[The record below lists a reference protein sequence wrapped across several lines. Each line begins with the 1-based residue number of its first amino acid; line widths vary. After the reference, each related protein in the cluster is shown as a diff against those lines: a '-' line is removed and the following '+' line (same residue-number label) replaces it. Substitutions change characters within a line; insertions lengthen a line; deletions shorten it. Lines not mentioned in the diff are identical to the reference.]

1 MRKESLYSLRGDTME
16 VLGTTEQTTA
26 APAQPAH
33 IIVGVRFMPVG
44 KIYHFD
50 ATRLPDVRVDD
61 WVVVTTARGKQMG
74 QVAAINPP
82 KHNAAEGPLKSIE
95 RLATNRDLALR
106 KYWETQEV
114 GAMVIGREK
123 SRGLDLPLKIIKAE
137 YTFDVQRLAFLYVL
151 DEGVENLDVEPLRA
165 ALQHPF
171 KAKVEMRLTG
181 PRDATK
187 ILGGAGACGMT
198 ERCCSKF
205 LTEFSPV
212 SVKMAK
218 EQGLSLNPSDITGMC
233 GRLRCC
239 LIYEYE
245 QYVEARKQLPKRNK
259 EVNTPLGTGRVLDVL
274 PLKDAVLV
282 LIGETVH
289 EVTRENLQPVTEL
302 EALEKKVE
310 TPCSGDHGCNCGAHK
325 GTGKKKRRK
334 FQPNKKE
341 DDTPHTSPQ

>member
-1 MRKESLYSLRGDTME
+1 ME
-16 VLGTTEQTTA
+16 VPVTTEEATS

-33 IIVGVRFMPVG
+33 KIVGVRFMPVG

-50 ATRLPDVRVDD
+50 AMRVPDVRIDD

-82 KHNAAEGPLKSIE
+82 KHIASDGPLKSIE

-123 SRGLDLPLKIIKAE
+123 ARDLDLPLKIIKAE
-137 YTFDVQRLAFLYVL
+137 YTFDGQRLAVLYVL

-165 ALQHPF
+165 KVQPEF

-181 PRDATK
+181 PRDAAK

-198 ERCCSKF
+198 ERCCAKF

-259 EVNTPLGTGRVLDVL
+259 EVNTPFGRGKVLDVL
-274 PLKDAVLV
+274 PLKDAALV
-282 LIGETVH
+282 LIGETVQ
-289 EVTRENLQPVTEL
+289 EVARVDLQPVAEL

-310 TPCSGDHGCNCGAHK
+310 TPCSGDHGCNCGAHRSS
-325 GTGKKKRRK
+325 GKKKKRS
-334 FQPNKKE
+334 QSQKK
-341 DDTPHTSPQ
+341 DNDTPNTNPQ

>member
-1 MRKESLYSLRGDTME
+1 ME
-16 VLGTTEQTTA
+16 ASTTTEEHTPGANTA
-26 APAQPAH
+26 AH
-33 IIVGVRFMPVG
+33 SIVGVRFMPVG
-44 KIYHFD
+44 KVYHFD
-50 ATRLPDVRVDD
+50 ALRVPDVRVDD
-61 WVVVTTARGKQMG
+61 WVVVNTSRGKQMG

-82 KHNAAEGPLKSIE
+82 KHNPADGPLKSIE
-95 RLATNRDLALR
+95 RLATNRDLALK

-114 GAMVIGREK
+114 SAMVSGREK
-123 SRGLDLPLKIIKAE
+123 ARELDLPLKIIKAE
-137 YTFDVQRLAFLYVL
+137 YTFDGQRLAFLYVL
-151 DEGVENLDVEPLRA
+151 DEGIENLDVEPLRA
-165 ALQHPF
+165 KLQPEF

-181 PRDATK
+181 PRDAAK
-187 ILGGAGACGMT
+187 IIGGAGACGMS
-198 ERCCSKF
+198 ERCCAKF

-259 EVNTPLGTGRVLDVL
+259 EVNTPFGKGRVLDAL

-282 LIGETVH
+282 LVGETVQ
-289 EVTRENLQPVTEL
+289 EVARVDLQPLAEL
-302 EALEKKVE
+302 EALEKKAE

-325 GTGKKKRRK
+325 NTSGKKK
-334 FQPNKKE
+334 KKRPHTQKKD
-341 DDTPHTSPQ
+341 DDTPNANPQ

>member
-1 MRKESLYSLRGDTME
+1 ME
-16 VLGTTEQTTA
+16 VPEITEQTTD

-33 IIVGVRFMPVG
+33 TIVGVRFMPVG

-50 ATRLPDVRVDD
+50 ATRLRDVRVDD

-74 QVAAINPP
+74 QVAAINPS
-82 KHNAAEGPLKSIE
+82 KHTAADGPLKSIE
-95 RLATNRDLALR
+95 RVATNRDLALR

-123 SRGLDLPLKIIKAE
+123 AREHTLPLKIIKAE
-137 YTFDVQRLAFLYVL
+137 YTFDGQRLAFLYML
-151 DEGVENLDVEPLRA
+151 DEGVDNLDVEPLRA
-165 ALQHPF
+165 RLQPEF

-181 PRDATK
+181 PRDAAK

-198 ERCCSKF
+198 ERCCARF

-245 QYVEARKQLPKRNK
+245 QYVEARKLLPKRNK
-259 EVNTPLGTGRVLDVL
+259 EVGTPFGKGKVLDAL

-282 LIGETVH
+282 LIGDTVQ
-289 EVTRENLQPVTEL
+289 EVARVDLQPLAEL

-310 TPCSGDHGCNCGAHK
+310 TPCSGNHGCNCGVHRT
-325 GTGKKKRRK
+325 TGKKK
-334 FQPNKKE
+334 KKRPQSQTK
-341 DDTPHTSPQ
+341 DNDTPNTNPQ

>member
-1 MRKESLYSLRGDTME
+1 ME
-16 VLGTTEQTTA
+16 VPETIEQTSA

-33 IIVGVRFMPVG
+33 KIVGVRFMPVG

-50 ATRLPDVRVDD
+50 AARVPDVRIDD

-82 KHNAAEGPLKSIE
+82 KHSASDGPLKSIE

-123 SRGLDLPLKIIKAE
+123 ARELDLPSKIIKAE
-137 YTFDVQRLAFLYVL
+137 YTFDGQRLAFLYVL
-151 DEGVENLDVEPLRA
+151 DEGIENLDVEPLRA
-165 ALQHPF
+165 KLQPEF

-181 PRDATK
+181 PRDAAK

-198 ERCCSKF
+198 ERCCAKF

-245 QYVEARKQLPKRNK
+245 QYVEARKLLPKRNK
-259 EVNTPLGTGRVLDVL
+259 EVGTPFGRGKVLDVL
-274 PLKDAVLV
+274 PLKDAALV
-282 LIGETVH
+282 LIGETVQ
-289 EVTRENLQPVTEL
+289 EVARVDLQPVAEL

-310 TPCSGDHGCNCGAHK
+310 TPCSGDHGCNCGAHRSS
-325 GTGKKKRRK
+325 GKKKKKRS
-334 FQPNKKE
+334 QSQKKE
-341 DDTPHTSPQ
+341 DDTPTANPQ

>member
-1 MRKESLYSLRGDTME
+1 ME
-16 VLGTTEQTTA
+16 GPATTTEATPA
-26 APAQPAH
+26 APAPAH
-33 IIVGVRFMPVG
+33 TIVGVRFMPVG

-50 ATRLPDVRVDD
+50 ATRMPDVRVDD
-61 WVVVTTARGKQMG
+61 WVVVTTSRGKQMG
-74 QVAAINPP
+74 QVAVINPP
-82 KHNAAEGPLKSIE
+82 KHSPGDGPLKSIE
-95 RLATNRDLALR
+95 RLATNRDLALK

-123 SRGLDLPLKIIKAE
+123 ARELTLPLKIIKAE
-137 YTFDVQRLAFLYVL
+137 YTFDGQRLSFMYVL
-151 DEGVENLDVEPLRA
+151 DEGIENLDVEPLRA
-165 ALQHPF
+165 KLQPEF
-171 KAKVEMRLTG
+171 KAKVEMRLVG
-181 PRDATK
+181 PRDAAK
-187 ILGGAGACGMT
+187 IIGGAGACGMT
-198 ERCCSKF
+198 ERCCAKF

-259 EVNTPLGTGRVLDVL
+259 EVGTPFGKGKVLDAL

-282 LIGETVH
+282 LIGETVQ
-289 EVTRENLQPVTEL
+289 EVARVDLQPLAEL

-310 TPCSGDHGCNCGAHK
+310 TPCSGNHGCNCGVHK
-325 GTGKKKRRK
+325 GTGKKKKKK
-334 FQPNKKE
+334 FQSNKKE
-341 DDTPHTSPQ
+341 DDTPNTPPQ

>member
-1 MRKESLYSLRGDTME
+1 ME
-16 VLGTTEQTTA
+16 VPVTTA
-26 APAQPAH
+26 EVTSAPAPARSAH
-33 IIVGVRFMPVG
+33 MIVGVRFMPVG

-50 ATRLPDVRVDD
+50 ATRVPDVRVDD

-82 KHNAAEGPLKSIE
+82 KHSAADGPLKSID
-95 RLATNRDLALR
+95 RLATNRDLALK

-114 GAMVIGREK
+114 AAMISGREK
-123 SRGLDLPLKIIKAE
+123 TRELDLPLKIIKAE
-137 YTFDVQRLAFLYVL
+137 YTFDGQRLAFLYVL

-165 ALQHPF
+165 RLQPEF
-171 KAKVEMRLTG
+171 KAKVETRLTG
-181 PRDATK
+181 PRDAAK

-245 QYVEARKQLPKRNK
+245 QYVEARKLLPKRNK
-259 EVNTPLGTGRVLDVL
+259 EVGTPFGKGKVLDAL

-282 LIGETVH
+282 LIGDTVQQ
-289 EVTRENLQPVTEL
+289 VARVDLQPLAEL

-310 TPCSGDHGCNCGAHK
+310 TPCSGQHGCNCGAHK
-325 GTGKKKRRK
+325 NTGRKKKK
-334 FQPNKKE
+334 GAQPYKKE
-341 DDTPHTSPQ
+341 DDTPTTNPH

>member
-1 MRKESLYSLRGDTME
+1 ME
-16 VLGTTEQTTA
+16 VPGTTEQSAA
-26 APAQPAH
+26 APTQPAH
-33 IIVGVRFMPVG
+33 TIVGVRFMPVG

-50 ATRLPDVRVDD
+50 ATRLSDVRVDD

-82 KHNAAEGPLKSIE
+82 KYNAADGPLKSIE

-106 KYWETQEV
+106 KYWETQEL
-114 GAMVIGREK
+114 GAMITGREK
-123 SRGLDLPLKIIKAE
+123 LRELDLPLKIIKAE
-137 YTFDVQRLAFLYVL
+137 YTFDGQRVAFLYVL
-151 DEGVENLDVEPLRA
+151 DEGIENFDVDPLRA
-165 ALQHPF
+165 KLQPEF

-181 PRDATK
+181 PRDAAK

-198 ERCCSKF
+198 ERCCAKF

-259 EVNTPLGTGRVLDVL
+259 EVGTPFGRGKVLDAL

-282 LIGETVH
+282 LIGDTVQ
-289 EVTRENLQPVTEL
+289 EVARVDLQPLTEL

-310 TPCSGDHGCNCGAHK
+310 TPCSGDHGCNCGVHR
-325 GTGKKKRRK
+325 GTGKKKK
-334 FQPNKKE
+334 GPQSQKKDNDIPN
-341 DDTPHTSPQ
+341 TNPQ

>member
-1 MRKESLYSLRGDTME
+1 ME
-16 VLGTTEQTTA
+16 VIGNPEQSTTA
-26 APAQPAH
+26 PASPAH
-33 IIVGVRFMPVG
+33 TIVGVRFMPVG

-50 ATRLPDVRVDD
+50 ATRVADVRVDD

-82 KHNAAEGPLKSIE
+82 RHSAADGPLKAID

-114 GAMVIGREK
+114 GAMVVGREK
-123 SRGLDLPLKIIKAE
+123 ARELDLPLKIIKAE
-137 YTFDVQRLAFLYVL
+137 YTFDGQRLAFLYVL
-151 DEGVENLDVEPLRA
+151 DEGIENLEVDSLRA
-165 ALQHPF
+165 RLQPEF

-181 PRDATK
+181 PRDAAK

-198 ERCCSKF
+198 ERCCAKF

-218 EQGLSLNPSDITGMC
+218 EQGLSLNPGDITGMC

-239 LIYEYE
+239 LIFEYE

-259 EVNTPLGTGRVLDVL
+259 EVGTPFGRGKVLEAL

-282 LIGETVH
+282 LVGDTAH
-289 EVTRENLQPVTEL
+289 EVSRVDLQPLAEL
-302 EALEKKVE
+302 EALEKKAE

-325 GTGKKKRRK
+325 NTGGKKKKKRP
-334 FQPNKKE
+334 QPQKQDN
-341 DDTPHTSPQ
+341 DAPGAAPQ

>member
-1 MRKESLYSLRGDTME
+1 ME
-16 VLGTTEQTTA
+16 GSATTTETMP
-26 APAQPAH
+26 APPAPTH
-33 IIVGVRFMPVG
+33 TIVGVRFMPVG

-82 KHNAAEGPLKSIE
+82 KHNAADGPLKSIE

-106 KYWETQEV
+106 KYWETQEL

-123 SRGLDLPLKIIKAE
+123 VRELDLPLKIIKAE
-137 YTFDVQRLAFLYVL
+137 YTFDGQRVAFLYVL
-151 DEGVENLDVEPLRA
+151 DEGIENFDVDPLRA
-165 ALQHPF
+165 KLQPEF

-181 PRDATK
+181 PRDAAK
-187 ILGGAGACGMT
+187 VLGGAGACGMA
-198 ERCCSKF
+198 ERCCAKF

-245 QYVEARKQLPKRNK
+245 QYVEARKLLPKRNK
-259 EVNTPLGTGRVLDVL
+259 EVGTPLGKGKVLDAL

-282 LIGETVH
+282 LIGDTVH
-289 EVTRENLQPVTEL
+289 EVSRADLQPLAEL

-310 TPCSGDHGCNCGAHK
+310 TPCSGDHGCSCGMHQ
-325 GTGKKKRRK
+325 GTGKKKRKRPHS
-334 FQPNKKE
+334 QKK
-341 DDTPHTSPQ
+341 DNDTPTSNPQ

>member
-1 MRKESLYSLRGDTME
+1 ME
-16 VLGTTEQTTA
+16 VVATPSEA
-26 APAQPAH
+26 VPAPPPAH
-33 IIVGVRFMPVG
+33 TIVGVRFMPVG

-50 ATRLPDVRVDD
+50 ATRVPDVRVDD
-61 WVVVTTARGKQMG
+61 WVVVITSRGKQMG
-74 QVAAINPP
+74 QVAAINPSRHVP
-82 KHNAAEGPLKSIE
+82 TDGPLKAIE
-95 RLATNRDLALR
+95 RLATNRDLALK

-123 SRGLDLPLKIIKAE
+123 TRELALPLKIIKAE
-137 YTFDVQRLAFLYVL
+137 HTFDGQRLAFLYML
-151 DEGVENLDVEPLRA
+151 NEGIENLDVEPLRA
-165 ALQHPF
+165 ALQSQF
-171 KAKVEMRLTG
+171 KAKVELRLTG
-181 PRDATK
+181 PRDAAK

-218 EQGLSLNPSDITGMC
+218 EQGLSLNPQDITGMC

-259 EVNTPLGTGRVLDVL
+259 EVGTPFGQGKVVDVL

-282 LIGETVH
+282 AIGDTVQ
-289 EVTRENLQPVTEL
+289 EVTRADLQPLAEL

-310 TPCSGDHGCNCGAHK
+310 TPCSGNHGCNCGAHK
-325 GTGKKKRRK
+325 STGKKK
-334 FQPNKKE
+334 KKPHAQKKD
-341 DDTPHTSPQ
+341 DDTPNAHPQ